1 MQQESNRRNTQNKK
15 NTLYSTSPFSER
27 SDRVKQ
33 MLLFGGNT
41 AAASS
46 GETSGQYCDK
56 SRTNMWSITQRQAN
70 GKKTQ

>member
-1 MQQESNRRNTQNKK
+1 
-15 NTLYSTSPFSER
+15 
-27 SDRVKQ
+27 

-56 SRTNMWSITQRQAN
+56 SRTNKWSITQRQAN